1 MLASCVILAALCTL
15 TIGKPVECNLRLH
28 ESRPTAPTGFSRVGS
43 ADAATVLNLR
53 LGLVSSNVDKLIE
66 TLYDVSTPSSAKYG
80 QHLSKSEAAAFLNP
94 SDESLHAVHAWLAD
108 NKIDATTISHG
119 GDWLAISLPV
129 SQANE
134 MLDAD
139 FSVYTHEESGTQ
151 IIRALQYSIPDDLVG
166 HLQVVHPVT
175 TFLVSPP
182 KPIITS
188 AGRIPV
194 PPKQKRQS
202 ACDGEYIDPACL
214 QELYGIPTAEA
225 TNPQPLLVTGYIEE
239 YPSKSDTESFLST
252 YRPDYNPQ
260 ASTLYSVVEIYG
272 GSYDPTNPGLEAN
285 LDIQYTVGL
294 ATGVP
299 VTFIS
304 VGDDAND
311 DGAFGY
317 LDTANYVLSD
327 QSNAFVVTTSYGGD
341 ESSISSNVFEK
352 LCNTFASL
360 GTAGISVLFASG
372 DGGVAGSRY
381 SDSCTDFVPT
391 FPSGCPYLTSVGAT
405 TGYDPETGASLSS
418 GGFSNVFST
427 PTFQSSDVSAY
438 LSWLGDE
445 YSGLFNAQGRGYPD
459 VSAQGMNV
467 AIVLNGEI
475 EPVQGT
481 SCASP
486 IFASVVALLNDELV
500 SAGQSTLGFLNPWLY
515 SNPDALN
522 DITSGNNPGCG
533 TDGFYATSG
542 WSPITGL
549 GTPNYD
555 ALRSAAGL

>member
-1 MLASCVILAALCTL
+1 MLTSCVLLAVLCTL
-15 TIGKPVECNLRLH
+15 SMGTPVERSLRLH

-43 ADAATVLNLR
+43 ADATTVLNLR

-66 TLYDVSTPSSAKYG
+66 TLYDVSTPSSANYG

-94 SDESLHAVHAWLAD
+94 SSESLEAVHAWLAD
-108 NKIDATTISHG
+108 SNINATTISHG

-139 FSVYTHEESGTQ
+139 FSVFTHDESGTQ
-151 IIRALQYSIPDDLVG
+151 IIRALQYSIPEDLAG

-182 KPIITS
+182 KPAITS
-188 AGRIPV
+188 AGRVSV
-194 PPKQKRQS
+194 PPKQKHQS
-202 ACDGEYIDPACL
+202 ACDGEYVDPACL
-214 QELYGIPTAEA
+214 QELYGIPTTEA
-225 TNPQPLLVTGYIEE
+225 TNPEYILVTGYNNE
-239 YPSKSDTESFLST
+239 YPSESDTEDFLST
-252 YRPDYNPQ
+252 FRPDYAP
-260 ASTLYSVVEIYG
+260 SPPYYYTEIYG
-272 GSYDPTNPGLEAN
+272 GGYDPSNPGLEAD
-285 LDIQYTVGL
+285 LDVQYTVGL
-294 ATGVP
+294 ATGIP
-299 VTFIS
+299 VDFIS
-304 VGDDAND
+304 VGEDANN
-311 DGAFGY
+311 DGVFGY
-317 LDTANYVLSD
+317 LDTADYVLSD
-327 QSNAFVVTTSYGGD
+327 ESNAYVMTTSYGGD
-341 ESSISSNVFEK
+341 EYTISSDVFEK
-352 LCNTFASL
+352 LCDTFASL
-360 GTAGISVLFASG
+360 GSAGISVLFASG
-372 DGGVAGSRY
+372 DGGVAGSRP

-391 FPSGCPYLTSVGAT
+391 FPSGCPYVTSVGAT
-405 TGYDPETGASLSS
+405 TGYDPEVAASLSS

-427 PTFQSSDVSAY
+427 PSFQTSAVSTY
-438 LSWLGDE
+438 LSWLGDD

-459 VSAQGMNV
+459 VSAQGMDV

-486 IFASVVALLNDELV
+486 IFASVIALLNDELV
-500 SAGQSTLGFLNPWLY
+500 SAGQSRLGWLNPWLY

-522 DITSGNNPGCG
+522 EITSGSNPGCG

-542 WSPITGL
+542 WNPITGL
-549 GTPNYD
+549 GTPNYN

>member
-15 TIGKPVECNLRLH
+15 TIGKPVERNLRLH

-175 TFLVSPP
+175 TFVVLGP
-182 KPIITS
+182 KTASTS
-188 AGRIPV
+188 AGRV
-194 PPKQKRQS
+194 SLPPKQKRQS
-202 ACDGEYIDPACL
+202 ACGEGHVDPACL
-214 QELYGIPTAEA
+214 QALYGIPTAAA
-225 TNPQPLLVTGYIEE
+225 TNPEPLLVTGYINE
-239 YPSKSDTESFLST
+239 YPSASDTEYFLST
-252 YRPDYNPQ
+252 FRPDYTPSPPYNYTQ
-260 ASTLYSVVEIYG
+260 IYG
-272 GSYDPTNPGLEAN
+272 GGYDPSNPGDEAN
-285 LDIQYTVGL
+285 LDVQYTVGL
-294 ATGVP
+294 ATGIP

-304 VGDDAND
+304 VGDDTND
-311 DGAFGY
+311 GTDGF
-317 LDTANYVLSD
+317 LDTANYVLSEE
-327 QSNAFVVTTSYGGD
+327 SSAYVVTTSYNND
-341 ESSISSNVFEK
+341 ESAISSNVFDK
-352 LCNTFASL
+352 LCSTYASL
-360 GTAGISVLFASG
+360 GSAGISVLFSSG
-372 DGGVAGSRY
+372 DGGVAGIR

-391 FPSGCPYLTSVGAT
+391 FPSGCPYVTSVGAT
-405 TGYDPETGASLSS
+405 TGYSPETGASLSA

-427 PTFQSSDVSAY
+427 PSFQASAVSAY
-438 LSWLGDE
+438 LSWLGDD
-445 YSGLFNAQGRGYPD
+445 YSGLYNTQGRGYPD
-459 VSAQGMNV
+459 VSTQGV
-467 AIVLNGEI
+467 DFAIVLNGDI
-475 EPVQGT
+475 TYVDGT

-486 IFASVVALLNDELV
+486 TFASIVALLNDELA
-500 SAGQSTLGFLNPWLY
+500 SAGKSRLGWLNPWLY

-533 TDGFYATSG
+533 TDGFYATSDCQ

-555 ALRSAAGL
+555 ALKSAAGL